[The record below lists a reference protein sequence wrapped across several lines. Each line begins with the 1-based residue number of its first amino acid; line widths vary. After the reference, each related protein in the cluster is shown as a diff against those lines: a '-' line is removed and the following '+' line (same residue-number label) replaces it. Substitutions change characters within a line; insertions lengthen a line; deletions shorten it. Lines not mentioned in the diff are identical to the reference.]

1 MKDGRAM
8 IICTYAALSTIVTGV
23 TVGLFALNESIPER
37 NIIGTGPSTWDVL
50 ESRMHCSILC
60 ILCMAGWSVSL
71 LCILLGIGLLM
82 RKIPGSAPKL
92 SKDLKEVV

>member
-37 NIIGTGPSTWDVL
+37 NIIG
-50 ESRMHCSILC
+50 
-60 ILCMAGWSVSL
+60 WSVSL